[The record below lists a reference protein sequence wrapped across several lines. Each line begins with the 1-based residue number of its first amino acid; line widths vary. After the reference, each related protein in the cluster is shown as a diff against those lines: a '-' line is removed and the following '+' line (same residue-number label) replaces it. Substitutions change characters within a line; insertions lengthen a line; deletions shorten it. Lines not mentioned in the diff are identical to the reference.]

1 MLRER
6 ARIVAG
12 GLFTVDLLLVA
23 GAFFLSFWLRSSV
36 LPRLGVAETHLY
48 PLNLYLP
55 LLPVVLFIWG
65 VLVLRFNRYHSR
77 RTTPLQ
83 AEAWDIVR
91 MCVIGTLF
99 LVLFIYSFRI
109 DERLLRPDKISRL
122 WIFLFALLATLFL
135 LTRMVIIRLTAR
147 SVRLEGY
154 NYRTVLLAGTNPTA
168 LRIAESIQSHPYWG
182 YRIIGFVRER
192 SSDDESSLP
201 PDQIL
206 GTLEDIPDIVEH
218 YPIDEVIFALGRQQ
232 LDRLENILLGLEE
245 QGIRARLALN
255 LFPHAKARVEVGTLD
270 EIPVLTYSTTPSSE
284 LALLGK
290 RVMDIGISLV
300 LLAVAW
306 PVMLIIATALKVFG
320 GGSVLY
326 RQTRCGLHGRRFTLY
341 KFRTMVKNADRQQEE
356 LAHLNEMTG
365 PVFKL
370 RRDPRVT
377 RIGRLLRRLS
387 LDELPQL
394 WNVFRGDMSLV
405 GPRPPV
411 PQEVSAYERW
421 QRRRLS
427 MRPGLTCL
435 WQIHGRNKIDF
446 DRWIELDLEYI
457 DNWSPLLDLKILAKT
472 IPVVLTGRGAS

>member
-1 MLRER
+1 MLKER

-12 GLFTVDLLLVA
+12 GLFAVDLLLVA
-23 GAFFLSFWLRSSV
+23 IAFILSFWLRSSV

-65 VLVLRFNRYHSR
+65 GLVLRFNLYHSQ

-91 MCVIGTLF
+91 VCVIGTLL
-99 LVLFIYSFRI
+99 LVLFIYSFRV
-109 DERLLRPDKISRL
+109 DEKLLGPDKISRL
-122 WIFLFALLATLFL
+122 WIFLFVLLTCLLLLA
-135 LTRMVIIRLTAR
+135 RMVVIRVTAR
-147 SVRLEGY
+147 FLRLEGF

-168 LRIAESIQSHPYWG
+168 LRIAESIQTHPYWG
-182 YRIIGFVRER
+182 YRILGFVRENQ
-192 SSDDESSLP
+192 SDDESGFS

-218 YPIDEVIFALGRQQ
+218 NPVDEVIFALGRQQ
-232 LDRLENILLGLEE
+232 LDRLENLLLGLEE
-245 QGIRARLALN
+245 QGIRTRLALN
-255 LFPHAKARVEVGTLD
+255 LFPHARARVEVGTFD
-270 EIPVLTYSTTPSSE
+270 ELPVLTYSTTPSSE
-284 LALLGK
+284 LALLSK
-290 RVMDIGISLV
+290 RALDVGISLV

-306 PVMLIIATALKVFG
+306 PALLIIAAALKVVD
-320 GGSVLY
+320 GGSILY

-341 KFRTMVKNADRQQEE
+341 KFRTMVEDADRQQEK

-370 RRDPRVT
+370 RSDPRVT
-377 RIGRLLRRLS
+377 RVGRLLRRLS

-394 WNVFRGDMSLV
+394 WNVLRGDMSLV

-435 WQIHGRNKIDF
+435 WQIHGRNEIDF

>member
-12 GLFTVDLLLVA
+12 SLFTVDLLLVA
-23 GAFFLSFWLRSSV
+23 SAFFLSFWLRSSV

-48 PLNLYLP
+48 PLKLYLP

-65 VLVLRFNRYHSR
+65 VLVLRFNLYHSR

-91 MCVIGTLF
+91 VCVIATLL
-99 LVLFIYSFRI
+99 LVLFIYTFRM
-109 DERLLRPDKISRL
+109 DERLLGPDKISRI
-122 WIFLFALLATLFL
+122 WIFLFALLTCLFL
-135 LTRMVIIRLTAR
+135 LTRMIVIRLTAR
-147 SVRLEGY
+147 SARLEGY

-168 LRIAESIQSHPYWG
+168 LKIAASIQAHPYWG
-182 YRIIGFVRER
+182 YRILGFVREGSTEDK
-192 SSDDESSLP
+192 SSVPL
-201 PDQIL
+201 DQVL

-218 YPIDEVIFALGRQQ
+218 NPVDEVIFALGRQQ
-232 LDRLENILLGLEE
+232 LDRLENLLLGLEE
-245 QGIRARLALN
+245 QGIRTRLALN

-306 PVMLIIATALKVFG
+306 PVMLIIATALKVVD

-326 RQTRCGLHGRRFTLY
+326 RQTRCGLNGRRFTLY

-394 WNVFRGDMSLV
+394 WNVLRGDMSLV

-411 PQEVSAYERW
+411 PLEVSAYERW

-435 WQIHGRNKIDF
+435 WQIHGRNEIDF